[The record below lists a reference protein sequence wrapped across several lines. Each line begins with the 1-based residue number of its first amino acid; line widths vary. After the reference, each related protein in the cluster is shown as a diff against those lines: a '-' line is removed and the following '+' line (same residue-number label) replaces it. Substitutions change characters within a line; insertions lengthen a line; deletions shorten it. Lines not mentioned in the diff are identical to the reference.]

1 MGGVEILVPLGF
13 FAAIV
18 LIVQIQARKR
28 IHMTLIQHGKDASM
42 LKTDKDANNTLKVG
56 LLMIGISVG
65 ILLGNILTAGNYM
78 DEEPAYFSMMLIF
91 GGTSLL
97 VYYFLIKKNALNQ
110 LKNSEEKAEGFT
122 KE

>member
-1 MGGVEILVPLGF
+1 MTGVEILVPLGF
-13 FAAIV
+13 FASIV

-28 IHMTLIQHGKDASM
+28 IHLTLIQHGKDASM
-42 LKTDKDANNTLKVG
+42 LKTDKDANTTLKVG

-78 DEEPAYFSMMLIF
+78 SEEPAYFSMMLIF
-91 GGTSLL
+91 GGISLL
-97 VYYFLIKKNALNQ
+97 IYYFLIKRNAPNQ
-110 LKNSEEKAEGFT
+110 LKTSEEKVEDFT